1 VISINYINKLA
12 VRIKVSQKLAR
23 AKIIGA
29 RSARGTRMK
38 DRLVSG
44 PLIREGIAPG
54 REESLSLSLSLSP
67 SSSGFLVAG
76 WLWVGLDRRGF
87 NLCATPFCS
96 TKAVCRFSTPSP
108 LPPGVTLDER
118 RAIDLLEVEGTRRR
132 TLPARSSR
140 YARVSARVYGS
151 VLACRT
157 SPSVVT
163 ELSKLAVDHAPSD
176 RGWIAP
182 RSAQ

>member
-54 REESLSLSLSLSP
+54 REESLSLSLSLSLSCNSILFHEGGLQVFYTFP
-67 SSSGFLVAG
+67 STTWRHLG
-76 WLWVGLDRRGF
+76 R
-87 NLCATPFCS
+87 
-96 TKAVCRFSTPSP
+96 
-108 LPPGVTLDER
+108 
-118 RAIDLLEVEGTRRR
+118 
-132 TLPARSSR
+132 
-140 YARVSARVYGS
+140 
-151 VLACRT
+151 
-157 SPSVVT
+157 
-163 ELSKLAVDHAPSD
+163 APSD
-176 RGWIAP
+176 RPP
-182 RSAQ
+182 RSGGNAAAHIAGQEFAIRACVRASLRLRSRLSNEPECRDGAVKARCRSRAFGSRVDRAEERSVICQTKDQ